1 MVCLCV
7 QQIDFSRAGTK
18 QVKNKKEL
26 PGKKMRPGPGRL
38 GLDPSTPG
46 APGRLGLDPS
56 TPGAPG
62 RLGLD
67 PSMPRS
73 NPAPG
78 GTRDTVILP
87 DSLKYIPQRLPQ
99 IKGCLALMT

>member
-38 GLDPSTPG
+38 GLDPSY
-46 APGRLGLDPS
+46 
-56 TPGAPG
+56 PGAPG

-87 DSLKYIPQRLPQ
+87 DSLKYIPQQRLPQ